1 MIIVRIVQFV
11 KIVQLVQLNYYGY
24 IKFFGGFVGTWVGA
38 FTNLVSIVDE
48 YPNLDLI
55 GNARIDSVMYE
66 LAPARTGRRG
76 RPAKHGKR
84 LSIENDIT
92 LSNEKRVDTIQVS
105 AGLSPEF
112 SAAVK
117 FLPMSLPPV
126 KKMAQSVIVFQYHF
140 SRRFAGSV
148 CSWGRKCI

>member
-1 MIIVRIVQFV
+1 
-11 KIVQLVQLNYYGY
+11 VQLDYYGY
-24 IKFFGGFVGTWVGA
+24 IKFFGGFVGKWVGA

-66 LAPARTGRRG
+66 LAPACTGRRG